1 MLKRVTKSDPC
12 EACGH
17 SGWCLH
23 DEFSCLCMRNSAG
36 RPHLLK
42 SGETGYWHDLKE
54 KPVKYVAPK
63 KVEWVPKIDAPKLME
78 RWWNSTPAKYVV
90 DLAKHLG
97 VRPSSLLELKIAWTP
112 VYNAFAFPMRDSAG
126 AICGVRLRAS
136 DGKKWSVTGSKSGI
150 FLPWCAPQKRVWICE
165 GGTDAAALLSLNC
178 FAIGRP
184 SCSGGTDEI
193 NATIKRLGIR
203 EAVIIADNDEDKTIG
218 GRTYNPGA
226 DGAKRLSERL
236 IVPNCVITL
245 PCKDAREFLA
255 LKGDASMLES
265 LTQNCLWR
273 NPSSLIDSRRPG
285 TDS

>member
-1 MLKRVTKSDPC
+1 MKRVNKANPC
-12 EACGH
+12 PACGKD
-17 SGWCLH
+17 SWCLY
-23 DEFSCLCMRNSAG
+23 DENSVLCMRNSAG

-42 SGETGYWHDLKE
+42 SGEQGWWHDLKE
-54 KPVKYVAPK
+54 KPVKYVAPRK
-63 KVEWVPKIDAPKLME
+63 EPEVPKIDAVTMLEGWARNTKPCDIH
-78 RWWNSTPAKYVV
+78 
-90 DLAKHLG
+90 DLADELSVK
-97 VRPSSLLELKIAWTP
+97 PSSLIEMGIRWSPIYRAW
-112 VYNAFAFPMRDSAG
+112 AWPMRDSVG
-126 AICGVRLRAS
+126 KTCGIRLRAS
-136 DGKKWSVTGSKSGI
+136 GGKKWSVTGSKSGI

-165 GGTDAAALLSLNC
+165 GGTDCAALLSLNC
-178 FAIGRP
+178 YAIGRP

-203 EAVIIADNDEDKTIG
+203 EAVIISDNDEDKQIG

-265 LTQNCLWR
+265 LTQNTLWK
-273 NPSSLIDSRRPG
+273 NPHV
-285 TDS
+285 

>member
-1 MLKRVTKSDPC
+1 MGCMKRVNKANPC
-12 EACGH
+12 PACGKD
-17 SGWCLH
+17 SWCLY
-23 DEFSCLCMRNSAG
+23 DEFRCLCMRAESKYQST
-36 RPHLLK
+36 LK
-42 SGETGYWHDLKE
+42 SGEIGWWHQIKD
-54 KPVKYVAPK
+54 APK
-63 KVEWVPKIDAPKLME
+63 NWKPPEKLPPEKKIDAEGMMDYWRRRKESREL
-78 RWWNSTPAKYVV
+78 W
-90 DLAKHLG
+90 DLAESLG
-97 VRPSSLLELKIAWTP
+97 MGPCFGGMDALFQMRIAWAAS
-112 VYNAFAFPMRDSAG
+112 YKAWAWPMRDG
-126 AICGVRLRAS
+126 MGNICGIRLRAS

-178 FAIGRP
+178 YAIGRP

-236 IVPNCVITL
+236 IIPNCVITL

-273 NPSSLIDSRRPG
+273 NP
-285 TDS
+285 